1 MQTMVD
7 SEINQ
12 HQSVFE
18 LKVLYNFKTVVT
30 LKYSQPIIKIT
41 KNKKNKKK
49 KIHSN
54 KAITQNSSKNTL
66 HLNVCCCLE

>member
-49 KIHSN
+49 KFIQT
-54 KAITQNSSKNTL
+54 KQ
-66 HLNVCCCLE
+66 

>member
-18 LKVLYNFKTVVT
+18 LKVLYNFKMVVT
-30 LKYSQPIIKIT
+30 LKYSQPIIKVIQKIKIIKKYSFKQSNNT
-41 KNKKNKKK
+41 K
-49 KIHSN
+49 
-54 KAITQNSSKNTL
+54 
-66 HLNVCCCLE
+66 

>member
-30 LKYSQPIIKIT
+30 LKYSQPIIKVMQKIKRIKKYIYSFKQSNNT
-41 KNKKNKKK
+41 K
-49 KIHSN
+49 
-54 KAITQNSSKNTL
+54 
-66 HLNVCCCLE
+66 

>member
-30 LKYSQPIIKIT
+30 LKYSQPIIKVIQ
-41 KNKKNKKK
+41 KIKRIKKK
-49 KIHSN
+49 FIQTK
-54 KAITQNSSKNTL
+54 Q
-66 HLNVCCCLE
+66 

>member
-12 HQSVFE
+12 YQSVFE

-30 LKYSQPIIKIT
+30 LKYSQPIIKVIQ
-41 KNKKNKKK
+41 KIKRIKKK
-49 KIHSN
+49 FIQTKQWHKIVVKIHF
-54 KAITQNSSKNTL
+54 I
-66 HLNVCCCLE
+66 